1 MQGDEFTVI
10 TKETNPKTGKSYK
23 KKSIYKVESVVEG
36 KEKPTAELDLKTFGV
51 LEKTGK
57 TNVKDALDVL
67 YRKSLDKNQ
76 KLTKSESATLD
87 AFERGRFKEIR
98 NKKVSIADIQSLLN
112 VLNVTKKDG
121 KAAMKQAFAMAK
133 DNKTV
138 AEFYKLKEKVI
149 KDGYVLE
156 DANGNPITTA
166 KGNLRVDEKK
176 LYADDLQTALKY
188 RNLKRST
195 NDIFRMKDFVDRIK
209 EGKFAELNDK
219 KNLYLLQSIWL
230 TEVLSPRQEAVLL
243 VPLNSRDTQE
253 RLVNQW
259 LQKTGKPREVLSK
272 IKSELRDYPEE
283 QYTATVKDGVVRRK
297 AINSD
302 NITRGYEQGELATY
316 VRFKKETPSVS
327 KTEKVSGSKYR
338 RSVEKRAKVTKEFKD
353 GQKLEAIALRPKSET
368 TLIGALGKVFNLS
381 KDRAEVA
388 GKLSHRLIKNMAR
401 RAGISVSDMYDKI
414 TLVKNENKAKKYV
427 EDVHSERAIGVILRR
442 FGAPIS
448 QSNLDDNGNPID
460 FKKLDQK
467 AEPIKTDIRKYK
479 QKGVED
485 SYTAKMIEDL
495 KNLGVNVMSM
505 KGDISSIIRE
515 LNKDT
520 TSFLPFETIPIRNAI
535 ASRVSEKRLLDD
547 SKALQNKRIRDL
559 VVNEIAAF
567 YNIKSEDVD
576 GEVLN
581 NYEIQTGRSVD
592 STLVELRSKNKR

>member
-219 KNLYLLQSIWL
+219 KN
-230 TEVLSPRQEAVLL
+230 P
-243 VPLNSRDTQE
+243 VPLTKYMANRGVVTSAGSGLTRNVKFKRYTRKTGE
-253 RLVNQW
+253 PMATT
-259 LQKTGKPREVLSK
+259 KTGKPREVLSK

-485 SYTAKMIEDL
+485 S
-495 KNLGVNVMSM
+495 
-505 KGDISSIIRE
+505 
-515 LNKDT
+515 
-520 TSFLPFETIPIRNAI
+520 
-535 ASRVSEKRLLDD
+535 
-547 SKALQNKRIRDL
+547 
-559 VVNEIAAF
+559 
-567 YNIKSEDVD
+567 
-576 GEVLN
+576 
-581 NYEIQTGRSVD
+581 
-592 STLVELRSKNKR
+592 